1 MTDYIIIRY
10 NNNIYKIEKEP
21 FETDEN
27 SYIRGWFI
35 VKNYEKYSNY
45 NELISLSI
53 IYLNNKYN
61 DMIYFI

>member
-1 MTDYIIIRY
+1 MTDFIIIKY
-10 NNNIYKIEKEP
+10 DNNIYKIEKEQ

-35 VKNYEKYSNY
+35 VKNYKKYSNY

-53 IYLNNKYN
+53 IYLNEKN
-61 DMIYFI
+61 DMTYSI